1 VTKEERMMRL
11 GKTVLGVG
19 LSLWLAS
26 GAGAED
32 SHEKRALLGP
42 ELMLLSNP
50 QVRADLALTPQQIQ
64 KIDALTAGFQAD
76 ASRAMGDKKGPPDEA
91 VVASLDDEVA
101 AYTRELGNALTP
113 EQRQRVRQI
122 QIQMVGNV
130 ALLEPAIQKRVGLS
144 SEETQKVDAAAQ
156 GNVGKVKELR
166 KKLAL
171 GEVSPQAFRTEVAE
185 LGRELDRSLGEAASA
200 ETRAKLKE
208 LGGKPFAGALH

>member
-1 VTKEERMMRL
+1 
-11 GKTVLGVG
+11 VG

-26 GAGAED
+26 GAGAAD
-32 SHEKRALLGP
+32 ANEKRALLGP
-42 ELMLLSNP
+42 EMMLLSNP
-50 QVRADLALTPQQIQ
+50 KVRADLALTPQQIQ

-91 VVASLDDEVA
+91 VIASLDDEVA
-101 AYTRELGNALTP
+101 AYNRELGNALTP

-144 SEETQKVDAAAQ
+144 SEETKKVEAAAQ
-156 GNVGKVKELR
+156 GNVAKVKELR

-171 GEVSPQAFRTEVAE
+171 GEVSPQVFRTEVAK
-185 LGRELDRSLGEAASA
+185 LGRELDRSLGEAASP
-200 ETRAKLKE
+200 ETHAKLKE